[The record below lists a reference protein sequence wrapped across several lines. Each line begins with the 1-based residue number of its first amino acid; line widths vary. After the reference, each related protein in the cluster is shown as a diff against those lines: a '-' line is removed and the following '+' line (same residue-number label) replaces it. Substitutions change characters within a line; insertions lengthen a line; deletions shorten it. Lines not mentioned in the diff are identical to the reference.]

1 MVRGHSLLTIKRD
14 VPLDVIRATNQ
25 WTKYTKIW

>member
-1 MVRGHSLLTIKRD
+1 MVRWHSLLTIKRD

-25 WTKYTKIW
+25 